1 MSTQHKGRQSIAYD
15 RPPSI
20 LSYAAVVGKK
30 EGEGPLAAC
39 FDEICTDSYFGQT
52 TWEKAESELQ
62 KRALRHAM
70 DKGGIAPEQ
79 LDCIYSGDLLNQ
91 CVGSSFALRGLG
103 VPSIGL
109 YGACSTM
116 AESMLLAS
124 MLLAGGFGT
133 AAAAMTSSHFAT
145 AERQFRTPM
154 EYGGQRTPTAQW
166 TVTGSGAVI
175 LTAEGSGPY
184 VTAVTMGRVV
194 DMGIKDVNNMGA
206 AMAPAAYDTLKAHFN
221 DLGKAPTDYDLIVTG
236 DLGSVGRQI
245 VTELFRQD
253 GVEMSGVYNDCGLMI
268 FDLKGQDVHAGGSGC
283 GCSAAVL
290 TGKLL
295 DEMRQGKLNRLLFA
309 GTGSLQSPLSFQQGE
324 SIPAVCHAVSICR
337 ERSVG

>member
-1 MSTQHKGRQSIAYD
+1 MELQHKGRQSMEFSE
-15 RPPSI
+15 PPSI

-30 EGEGPLAAC
+30 EGEGPLREC
-39 FDEICTDSYFGQT
+39 FDQISEDSRFGQD

-62 KRALRHAM
+62 KRALRCAM
-70 DKGGIAPEQ
+70 DKGGVETED
-79 LDCIYSGDLLNQ
+79 LDCIFSGDLLNQ
-91 CVGSSFALRGLG
+91 CVGSNFALRGLG

-116 AESMLLAS
+116 AESLLLAS
-124 MLLAGGFGT
+124 MMLAGGFGFS
-133 AAAAMTSSHFAT
+133 AVAMTSSHFAT

-184 VTAVTMGRVV
+184 VTAATIGKVV

-206 AMAPAAYDTLKAHFN
+206 AMAPAAYDTLKAHFD
-221 DLGKAPTDYDLIVTG
+221 DLGRPPEYYDLIVTG
-236 DLGSVGRQI
+236 DLGSVGQKI
-245 VTELFRQD
+245 VVDFFQKD
-253 GVEMSGVYNDCGLMI
+253 GVDISRVYNDCGLMI

-290 TGKLL
+290 AGKLL
-295 DEMRQGKLNRLLFA
+295 DEVRTGKINRLLFA

-324 SIPAVCHAVSICR
+324 SIPAICHAVSICR
-337 ERSVG
+337 ERSGN